1 MNAFCQRKFL
11 ILTAH
16 PDDAESACG
25 GLISKIIAGG
35 GAVTNLIMV
44 RPSKEINSKRD
55 ETIVRSELYRSQGVL
70 KHTVDCYNTPLHE
83 DGRPNLVLCNNLITE
98 VEMVAKDYDVL
109 ITHWREDTHQEHRL
123 CYELGLS
130 MSRKSFK
137 EFWCMDQAPY
147 NLRYENFNANLYVDI
162 TDHVQQKIRALE
174 CYKSYFTQ
182 GAIDQIINYNR
193 HRGSFLGDGRMAE
206 TFSVQYQKIT

>member
-1 MNAFCQRKFL
+1 MNAFLQRKFL

-25 GLISKIIAGG
+25 GLISKIVQGG
-35 GAVTNLIMV
+35 GTVTNLIMV
-44 RPSKEINSKRD
+44 RPSKEINSRRD
-55 ETIVRSELYRSQGVL
+55 ETIVRSELYQSQNVL

-83 DGRPNLVLCNNLITE
+83 DGRPNLVLSNNMVTE

-123 CYELGLS
+123 CHELGLS
-130 MSRKSFK
+130 ISRHRYK
-137 EFWCMDQAPY
+137 EFWCMDQTPY
-147 NLRYENFNANLYVDI
+147 NLRYASFNANLYVDI
-162 TDHVQQKIRALE
+162 TEHVEQKKKALQ
-174 CYKSYFTQ
+174 CYKSYFNQ
-182 GAIDQIINYNR
+182 QSIEQIINYNR
-193 HRGSFLGDGRMAE
+193 HRGSFIGPGRMAE